1 MIFRFVTGDDETRDS
16 SFKLIPH
23 IVKGSFIIRQ
33 SVGSTP
39 VILGKKLKQYYF
51 KHQRYIEVDIDI
63 GSSYT
68 AATVVSMVSGVT
80 KTLVVDLA
88 VVLEGKSAAELP
100 ESLLGTV
107 RMERLDL
114 ATAVDLDTSE
124 GSLLRNFQQSSCT
137 EEQEEGT

>member
-1 MIFRFVTGDDETRDS
+1 MRNA

-39 VILGKKLKQYYF
+39 VLLGKKLKQYYF
-51 KHQRYIEVDIDI
+51 KSAKYIEVDVDV

-68 AATVVSMVSGVT
+68 AATVVNMVSGVT

-88 VVLEGKSAAELP
+88 IVLEGKTQQELP

-107 RMERLDL
+107 RLDRIDL
-114 ATAVDLDTSE
+114 STAVYLNTQ
-124 GSLLRNFQQSSCT
+124 GT
-137 EEQEEGT
+137 HEQHPSTDSTAVEPDEPMP

>member
-1 MIFRFVTGDDETRDS
+1 MFRFFTGDDEVRNA

-39 VILGKKLKQYYF
+39 VLLGKKLKQYYF
-51 KHQRYIEVDIDI
+51 KSAKYIEVDVDV

-68 AATVVSMVSGVT
+68 AATVVNMVSSVT

-88 VVLEGKSAAELP
+88 IVLEGKTQQELP

-107 RMERLDL
+107 RLDRIDL
-114 ATAVDLDTSE
+114 STAVYLNTQGTHDRRPSSDTAAVVPDE
-124 GSLLRNFQQSSCT
+124 PMP
-137 EEQEEGT
+137 